1 MHRIHIVAA
10 AVALG
15 FAVAAYA
22 EEQPGLPK
30 PKIPPAEVTV
40 KVDAPE
46 GTSEQDIAAAIA
58 GENAKRDPEAQAA
71 AAAAQQKA
79 EADQAH
85 AMRKSKVCDS
95 ISEDAMRRDPS
106 LRRMCQ

>member
-1 MHRIHIVAA
+1 MQHIGIVAA
-10 AVALG
+10 AIVLG
-15 FAVAAYA
+15 FAVGAHA

-46 GTSEQDIAAAIA
+46 GTSDQDIAAAIA
-58 GENAKRDPEAQAA
+58 GENAKRDPAAQEAA
-71 AAAAQQKA
+71 AVAKQKA
-79 EADQAH
+79 DADHAH
-85 AMRKSKVCDS
+85 ATRVSKVCDS
-95 ISEDAMRRDPS
+95 IPDDAMERDPS